1 MASRA
6 LSART
11 YTDTSYKVFTSPR
24 RVRFKEQEY
33 AVPRAALADVL
44 TGLRSLIEAR
54 DWRISFPIEVRVT
67 PADDLWLST
76 AYGRDSAYL
85 ALHVYHRSAH
95 EAYFAGTEALLVS
108 AGGRPHWGKMNFRD
122 AASLATAYPR
132 FADFTALRD
141 KLDPGRLFANAYT
154 DRVLG
159 V

>member
-33 AVPRAALADVL
+33 AIPRELAGRRADRV
-44 TGLRSLIEAR
+44 RALIEAR

-95 EAYFAGTEALLVS
+95 EAYFAGTEALLDRPR
-108 AGGRPHWGKMNFRD
+108 AGGRTGARCTAGTRATWPPRTRCS
-122 AASLATAYPR
+122 ASSPRCATSSTR
-132 FADFTALRD
+132 TAGSPTR
-141 KLDPGRLFANAYT
+141 T
-154 DRVLG
+154 
-159 V
+159 